1 MAVSCRSPD
10 RLAGHEQAQ
19 TGDNSAATVQIAVIA
34 VVEEYWPDGYKDEL
48 LASTGREQISDLVRL
63 KVVSPAASRGHIIRL
78 VLDKRN
84 RTLGPFL
91 LLTHVGARVR
101 FTIDGRVYRDLDGG
115 PLEAT
120 VLGKLEMDE

>member
-1 MAVSCRSPD
+1 
-10 RLAGHEQAQ
+10 
-19 TGDNSAATVQIAVIA
+19 VQIAVIA